1 MEPIK
6 RFISSVTEGN
16 LWTYI
21 LSLGKEQEVQE
32 NEVSRLIFEK
42 FGFLP
47 NDLMVKSVLF
57 RLKNEGYVSRE
68 KLAGRKAYRIT
79 EKGRK
84 ELEAMKSFCSNLM
97 QKL

>member
-6 RFISSVTEGN
+6 RFISSITEGN

-32 NEVSRLIFEK
+32 GEVSRLIFEK

-57 RLKNEGYVSRE
+57 RLKNDGYVSRE
-68 KLAGRKAYRIT
+68 KLASKKAFKIT
-79 EKGRK
+79 EKGK
-84 ELEAMKSFCSNLM
+84 KQLDEMKSFCSNLI

>member
-16 LWTYI
+16 LWTYV
-21 LSLGKEQEVQE
+21 LSLGKEKEVQE
-32 NEVSRLIFEK
+32 GEVSRLIFEK

-57 RLKNEGYVSRE
+57 RLKNDGYVSRE
-68 KLAGRKAYRIT
+68 KLASKKAFKIT
-79 EKGRK
+79 EKGLK
-84 ELEAMKSFCSNLM
+84 ELEAMKSFCSNLI